1 MSDEA
6 RRKGAPARILLAEDD
21 LAYAGALKELLER
34 DGHDVRHVADG
45 ESAIELLRKEG
56 GRFTLVLTDL
66 LLPRRTGF
74 EVARAVNELELDV
87 PILAM
92 TGLYDDVREIH
103 ALRGLGVRG
112 WIHKSAPFE
121 HVLFRVSSLAWPQS
135 KNDRQGPRVAVSLP
149 VQFRAGER
157 VHYATSYNLSATG
170 IYVRTPEPLEAGMV
184 VEIALTLPTAGEMLT
199 MRAEIVHSASVE
211 DVRGTAYP
219 AGFGARFV
227 SMSPLVAAALRH
239 FVERMVAD
247 EGAAVAPAGD
257 REKTPTAAG
266 CC

>member
-1 MSDEA
+1 MPEES

-21 LAYAGALKELLER
+21 LAYGGALKELLER
-34 DGHDVRHVADG
+34 DGHEVRHVADG

-56 GRFTLVLTDL
+56 DRFTLVLTDL
-66 LLPRRTGF
+66 LLPRKTGF
-74 EVARAVNELELDV
+74 EIARAVNDLELCL

-121 HVLFRVSSLAWPQS
+121 HVLFRVNSLAWPQS
-135 KNDRQGPRVAVSLP
+135 RNDRQGPRVAVSLP
-149 VQFRAGER
+149 VQFRTGER

-170 IYVRTPEPLEAGMV
+170 IYVRTPEPVEAGTIAD
-184 VEIALTLPTAGEMLT
+184 IALTLPTAGEMLT
-199 MRAEIVHSASVE
+199 MRAEVVHSASVE

-219 AGFGARFV
+219 AGFGARFA

-239 FVERMVAD
+239 FVDRMVAD
-247 EGAAVAPAGD
+247 EGSAVAPAGD
-257 REKTPTAAG
+257 REAPAPAG